1 MLLVKGGFG
10 LEGDGAFEFSEPGKG
25 ILGPEDVELDAG
37 EGFFGPDDVGFEL
50 SGAGA
55 ELFGPDA
62 GDGFWLPDLVEF
74 EGFDAE
80 FGHTL

>member
-62 GDGFWLPDLVEF
+62 GDRFWLPDPVEF